1 MRIMCSFLRFT
12 LMINQAAIQLSKFP
26 INILNTRYSAFI
38 LSIALSSLTACQY
51 NKASTIAP
59 TTEQSVTNLA
69 GSKQAS
75 VKPIEENISAQRS
88 LVTYPYTPI
97 QITFND
103 NSEQLGKLTND
114 FYSVDTVK
122 TENNSEFKNAI
133 DPDIAKEIVMEAEVA
148 LNEDAQN
155 KNSQIESP
163 IPENNAWTRL
173 QQGMSMK
180 PVMNPRVKAQLDWF
194 LSHRSYLD
202 RVMTR
207 AKPVLP
213 FILDELEKKD
223 LPTELALLP
232 IVESAYQAF
241 AYSHGRASGLWQIIP
256 STGRFLGLKQN
267 WWYDGR
273 RDIIEST
280 KAATKY
286 LIYIGKQFDNDW
298 ELTLA
303 SYNAGPGRIRS
314 AIRYNKKKNRGTD
327 FWSLTKIRKETKDYV
342 PKLLALKELFGN
354 PEKYQLDLLHIE
366 DEHHYEIVELDSQID
381 LALAAEMAGLTT
393 DQLYQLNPA
402 FNRWA
407 TAPKGPHRLLLPKET
422 VNEFNKNL
430 ADLPK
435 NQRINWVRYKIKEG
449 DALSKIAKKHRTTV
463 SLIKSVNNMQNS
475 RIRAGKYLL
484 IPTATRSINTY
495 SLSKNSRI
503 SKIKN
508 TNRKGKKQTY
518 TVKSGDSF
526 WSLSRKY
533 GVKSRSLAKWN
544 GMAPIDT
551 LKVGQKLIIWKSV
564 ASKGKPQ
571 VVSLLNNHPKQNLH
585 ALRYTVRKGDSLSRI
600 ADKFNIR
607 VSDIKKWNKIG
618 KYLQPG
624 QKLKLFVDI
633 TRQSG

>member
-1 MRIMCSFLRFT
+1 
-12 LMINQAAIQLSKFP
+12 MINQAAIKLSKFP
-26 INILNTRYSAFI
+26 TNILNTSFSVFI
-38 LSIALSSLTACQY
+38 ISIVLSSLSACQY
-51 NKASTIAP
+51 NKTSTIIPA
-59 TTEQSVTNLA
+59 TEQSVTSHNN
-69 GSKQAS
+69 SKLPS
-75 VKPIEENISAQRS
+75 IRSDKENISAQTGS
-88 LVTYPYTPI
+88 ASPYYPLETSFTPTD
-97 QITFND
+97 QRPTN
-103 NSEQLGKLTND
+103 LTNA
-114 FYSVDTVK
+114 FYSVDAYK
-122 TENNSEFKNAI
+122 TNKPSKGPAFSSINIGI

-155 KNSQIESP
+155 KNNLSDSP

-180 PVMNPRVKAQLDWF
+180 PVMNARVKAQLDWF

-286 LIYIGKQFDNDW
+286 LIYIGGQFDNDW

-314 AIRYNKKKNRGTD
+314 AIRYNKKKNLATD

-354 PEKYQLDLLHIE
+354 PEKYKLDLLHIE
-366 DEHHYEIVELDSQID
+366 DERQYEIVELDSQID

-393 DQLYQLNPA
+393 EQLYQLNPA

-449 DALSKIAKKHRTTV
+449 DAISTIARKHRTTV
-463 SLIKSVNNMQNS
+463 SLIKSVNNMRNS

-484 IPTATRSINTY
+484 IPTATRSLSTY

-508 TNRKGKKQTY
+508 TPRKGRKQSY

-526 WSLSRKY
+526 WSISRKF
-533 GVKSRSLAKWN
+533 GVNSRSLAKWN

-551 LKVGQKLIIWKSV
+551 LKIGQKLIIWKSMTNS
-564 ASKGKPQ
+564 ASSGTAQ
-571 VVSLLNNHPKQNLH
+571 LVSLLNNHPKQNLH

-600 ADKFNIR
+600 ASKFNIR
-607 VSDIKKWNKIG
+607 VTDIKKWNKLG